1 VASFDCAF
9 WAEVEGFGRPSGRDR
24 SENNKINGHISMK
37 NNHHSPAPSSGER
50 QAARAARALRYTIVT
65 LSVPLL
71 LAVGVEQGQAATC
84 AFDGAT
90 ISSLTKNSTSCSIDR
105 ALTIGTPNGNLVND
119 TSVTLS
125 IVGSLTNNGQ
135 LENFGTIANSGS
147 LIDSGRISGSGILNN
162 TGSLAVDAGG
172 SVNIGASQNLAHGTL
187 TGGTWVVD
195 TESQS
200 PAFAPVPATLTV
212 GSGKITTNDANV
224 QLIGPGASFAQL
236 NGLDVNNGSLAIGGQ
251 SFALQFLRNTGT
263 VSALSGGTVLIRNS
277 ANLANATLTGGTWIV
292 DSQGGQKATLVV
304 GNGLLNTNDAT
315 IKLYGSQSTFA
326 GLGSLAKNSGTL
338 IVGNGANLALNS
350 TGPGAALINSGTLN
364 TLSGGSIY
372 IGSRNLVTDSGAV
385 TNDGQIT
392 VSGELSGTGTFTNS
406 GTLAINPGGI
416 VHIENSTNLSG
427 GTLSGGTWLL
437 NGTGT
442 ASSTLAVGHEPI
454 FNNDAN
460 VAFIGGNT
468 NFAQFNTVDKNS
480 GSLSVGDRVYS
491 FSKLDNSGALNVLTG
506 GTVIIGSS
514 SNLSRGVLSGGTWVV
529 DSGGGQ
535 ASLSIGGG
543 VIGTN
548 AATVVLQGSGAQFDQ
563 LNGHLHKNLGTLELS
578 QGAAFNTSALVNDG
592 IVQVSSGASLNVA
605 SSGSV
610 SNGTLLGGT
619 WLVGDR
625 ATVSL
630 GGGPITTN
638 DATLELNGSHI
649 TFNQLLS
656 PYVPPKGHPMLGT
669 FQSLG
674 LTQNDGSLLIGNLGV
689 GLVDANLVNSGTLTL
704 DSGAYVQGS
713 TYSST
718 SASSQTILS
727 GGRLAENSIVLDKGR
742 LSGTGSV
749 IGGEIQVKQ
758 PATVEATSGL
768 LYLGGNMQLNGGL
781 VFDIS
786 SSNNFGAIEL
796 GGAQGSDALSFGPN
810 AFMQFNFAPS
820 FSLVDSSYSFQF
832 LTSTYAIDP
841 NFNNFRFHD
850 VGGNLAEYVTSVTMA
865 PWYNGSAW
873 TLKLSRN
880 DVVGSAP
887 EPGALALAVAGL
899 LGLLPALRRRRKRL
913 Q

>member
-1 VASFDCAF
+1 MS
-9 WAEVEGFGRPSGRDR
+9 
-24 SENNKINGHISMK
+24 
-37 NNHHSPAPSSGER
+37 NNHQLSALSSTES
-50 QAARAARALRYTIVT
+50 QAVRRAHALRYTIVA

-71 LAVGVEQGQAATC
+71 LAVGVEPGQAATC
-84 AFDGAT
+84 TFDGTT

-105 ALTIGTPNGNLVND
+105 ALTIGTPNGILVND
-119 TSVTLS
+119 PSVTLS

-135 LENFGTIANSGS
+135 LDNFGAIANSGS
-147 LIDSGRISGSGILNN
+147 LIDSGRISGRGILNN
-162 TGSLAVDAGG
+162 TGSLTVDAGG
-172 SVNIGASQNLAHGTL
+172 SVNITASQNFAQGTL

-195 TESQS
+195 SESQS
-200 PAFAPVPATLTV
+200 PAFAPDPATLIV
-212 GSGKITTNDANV
+212 GSGNIKTNDANV

-236 NGLDVNNGSLAIGGQ
+236 NGLDVNDGSLAVGGQ
-251 SFALQFLRNTGT
+251 SFALQSLRNTGT
-263 VSALSGGTVLIRNS
+263 VSALSGGTVQIRNS

-304 GNGLLNTNDAT
+304 GNGLLSTNDAT
-315 IKLYGSQSTFA
+315 IKLYGSQSVFT
-326 GLGSLAKNSGTL
+326 GLDSLAKNSGTL
-338 IVGNGANLALNS
+338 IVGNGANFALNS
-350 TGPGAALINSGTLN
+350 SGPGAALLNAGTLN

-372 IGSRNLVTDSGAV
+372 IGNRNVVTDSGTV

-392 VSGELSGTGTFTNS
+392 VSGDLSGTGTFTNS
-406 GTLAINPGGI
+406 GTLSMNPGGT
-416 VHIENSTNLSG
+416 VRIENSTNLSG

-437 NGTGT
+437 NGTGAAT
-442 ASSTLAVGHEPI
+442 STLVVGQHAI

-468 NFAQFNTVDKNS
+468 GFAQFNTVDQNS
-480 GSLSVGDRVYS
+480 GSLSIGNRSYS
-491 FSKLDNSGALNVLTG
+491 FSTLDNSGTLSVLTG
-506 GTVIIGSS
+506 GIVSIGSS

-535 ASLSIGGG
+535 ASLVIGGG

-548 AATVVLQGSGAQFDQ
+548 AATVVLQGGGAQFDQ

-578 QGAAFNTSALVNDG
+578 QGAVFNTSTLVNDG
-592 IVQVSSGASLNVA
+592 IVQVASGASLNVA

-638 DATLELNGSHI
+638 DATLELNGNHI

-656 PYVPPKGHPMLGT
+656 PYVPPKGQPMLGT

-704 DSGAYVQGS
+704 DSGAAVLGT

-718 SASSQTILS
+718 SASSQTVLS

-768 LYLGGNMQLNGGL
+768 LYLGGNMQLDGGL

-820 FSLVDSSYSFQF
+820 FSLVDSSYSFRF

-841 NFNNFRFHD
+841 NFDNFRFYD
-850 VGGNLAEYVTSVTMA
+850 TGGNLADYATSVTMSS
-865 PWYNGSAW
+865 WYSGSAW
-873 TLKLSRN
+873 TLTLNRN

-899 LGLLPALRRRRKRL
+899 LGLLPALQRRRKRL